1 MQFVHRSTSILHYF
15 TFLNSLFLLHYT
27 RTPPRII
34 DLVEWNFLIL
44 QCNKTQQTFYLLL
57 HRWPFFVKSISRKLC
72 RFSFKKRPRPPPE
85 KQNRSSDAALE
96 GIIIIRPDSF
106 PFPVLRWWHNTKKY
120 LLISISFK
128 KNLFWN
134 FWCLYTKKYNGF
146 SSCVTQK
153 KSTEKNSLRIRFEN
167 RNSIFENFVPKW
179 VLKKLEMS
187 CGPFLSRWDCPFSV
201 HFKNKIL
208 KFTKVKKT
216 SK

>member
-1 MQFVHRSTSILHYF
+1 LQFVHRSTSILHKY

-27 RTPPRII
+27 RTPPQII

-57 HRWPFFVKSISRKLC
+57 YRWPFFVKSISRKLC

-106 PFPVLRWWHNTKKY
+106 PFPVLRWWHNIQKKLY
-120 LLISISFK
+120 RFHLRKIFFGISDAFIQ
-128 KNLFWN
+128 KN
-134 FWCLYTKKYNGF
+134 NGF

-153 KSTEKNSLRIRFEN
+153 KYWEKFTSDSIRKSKLRIDNRIRF
-167 RNSIFENFVPKW
+167 
-179 VLKKLEMS
+179 L
-187 CGPFLSRWDCPFSV
+187 
-201 HFKNKIL
+201 KIL
-208 KFTKVKKT
+208 CQNEF
-216 SK
+216 